1 MGVFYKIFMK
11 EWLCFYKISCS
22 PVLVQLV
29 QIEYISFFSRCQ
41 YSAFVGLCHTK
52 YLIEIFLYSFKLE
65 EEI

>member
-11 EWLCFYKISCS
+11 EWLYFYKIPRLS
-22 PVLVQLV
+22 VLVQLA

-65 EEI
+65 REI